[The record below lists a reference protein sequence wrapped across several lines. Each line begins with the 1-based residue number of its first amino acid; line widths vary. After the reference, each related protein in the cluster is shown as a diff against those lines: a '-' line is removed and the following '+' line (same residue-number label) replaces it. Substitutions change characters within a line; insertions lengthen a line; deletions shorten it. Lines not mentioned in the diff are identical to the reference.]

1 LQVGRA
7 GRFGTKGLA
16 ITMVASEDEV
26 KELEKVQARF
36 EIKVQPLPEVID
48 VKSYSIFNPFSERI
62 IIDLLYITY
71 NQFFIKERNNNK
83 GNIYPQHN

>member
-1 LQVGRA
+1 MQVGRA

-26 KELEKVQARF
+26 KELEKVKARF